1 MKKKQI
7 ETPMIFLIILLAF
20 NFFYLLFIHI
30 SLDNKQSQLN
40 ERLADLSDQIS
51 IITNDTT
58 KNETSTSDE
67 TIDFLKQEYINYRD
81 FANSDRE
88 SFMSLVN
95 VFFVSLGILATGGII
110 ILYWIFGQTRNEVKE
125 SADLTIKKSISKI
138 EKNAKKQIK
147 SLLPSKVKNIEEK
160 FTELQRFM
168 DNQQKLR
175 NIKVLVLT
183 PGNKKEEMEKLE
195 VRRIREIVGEV
206 DVSPMD
212 NLEYFKGKVENKK
225 IDLIVY
231 RYEKIAPATQ
241 EEKIR
246 DHIKIL
252 KNSDSRIPIVIYT
265 KCRLD
270 GEDENSVN
278 SYYYSTLANL
288 PVTLTTNMISLL
300 SIISYEKNI
309 KIEK

>member
-7 ETPMIFLIILLAF
+7 EIPIILLIILLAF

-40 ERLADLSDQIS
+40 EKLADLSDQIS
-51 IITNDTT
+51 ILTNETT
-58 KNETSTSDE
+58 KNERSTSDE

-183 PGNKKEEMEKLE
+183 PVNKKEEMEKLE

-206 DVSPMD
+206 DVSTLD
-212 NLEYFKGKVENKK
+212 NLEYFKEKVENKK
-225 IDLIVY
+225 IDLIIY
-231 RYEKIAPATQ
+231 RYEKLENAAQ
-241 EEKIR
+241 EKQIR
-246 DHIKIL
+246 EYIKIL
-252 KNSDSRIPIVIYT
+252 KDINSRVPIVIYAIS
-265 KCRLD
+265 KLD
-270 GEDENSVN
+270 GEDLSWVN
-278 SYYYSTLANL
+278 SYYYSTFANL

-300 SIISYEKNI
+300 SIISYEK
-309 KIEK
+309 KD